1 MTKLKFVLLISSV
14 LFITAPI
21 FSPSTIL
28 VTSSNIYN
36 IHTLHGTSTNWAGYA
51 VETNLNTPQNGAI
64 TDIKG
69 SWIVPTVLSSVT
81 PNAYSAS
88 WIGID
93 GYSSNDVEQIGT
105 DSDVNNGIAVYAAWY
120 EIFPKAPVYLGMTIN
135 AGDTISAEVN
145 YLGLG
150 IFRLSI
156 TDVTTGA
163 SFSTNQKSSHAATG
177 VFSNPVI
184 SSGTEHVFV
193 GNTRPLT
200 ITELT
205 TITAA
210 FDTYH
215 NVQHTTISYMTI
227 PADKG
232 GLSGAPHRS
241 SAEWIIEAP
250 SNLNN
255 GEVLP
260 LADFRTAYFF
270 NSQVTVNGVTGSIN
284 NAHWQNDAITMQT
297 STPSL
302 IIKARPSLLST
313 DGTSF
318 SVTWQHQ

>member
-1 MTKLKFVLLISSV
+1 MTKLKFVLLISSL
-14 LFITAPI
+14 LFITVPV

-28 VTSSNIYN
+28 VTPSNIYN
-36 IHTLHGTSTNWAGYA
+36 IHTLHGTSTNWAGYV

-64 TDIKG
+64 TDVKG
-69 SWIVPTVLSSVT
+69 SWIVPTVLGSVT
-81 PNAYSAS
+81 PNTYSAS

-93 GYSSNDVEQIGT
+93 GYSSNSVEQIGI
-105 DSDVNNGIAVYAAWY
+105 DSNVNNGIAVYAAWY
-120 EIFPKAPVYLGMTIN
+120 EMFPKAPVYLNMRIN

-150 IFRLSI
+150 KFRLSI

-163 SFSTNQKSSHAATG
+163 SFSTIQRSSHAATR
-177 VFSNPVI
+177 VFLNPVI
-184 SSGTEHVFV
+184 SGIIKHVFV

-200 ITELT
+200 ITELP
-205 TITAA
+205 TITAPY
-210 FDTYH
+210 DIYH
-215 NVQHTTISYMTI
+215 NVRITTIGPVTV
-227 PADKG
+227 PADER
-232 GLSGAPHRS
+232 GLSGTPHRS

-250 SNLNN
+250 SNVN

-260 LADFRTAYFF
+260 LADFRTAYFL

-297 STPSL
+297 STSSP
-302 IIKARPSLLST
+302 IIKAQPSLLST

>member
-14 LFITAPI
+14 LFMTVLV

-36 IHTLHGTSTNWAGYA
+36 IHTLQGTSTNWAGYA

-64 TDIKG
+64 TDVKG
-69 SWIVPTVLSSVT
+69 SWIVPTVLGSVT
-81 PNAYSAS
+81 PNTYSAS

-93 GYSSNDVEQIGT
+93 GYSSNSVEQIGT
-105 DSDVNNGIAVYAAWY
+105 DSNVNNGIAEYAAWY
-120 EIFPKAPVYLGMTIN
+120 EMFPNAPVYLGMTIN

-163 SFSTNQKSSHAATG
+163 SFSTIQISSDAATR

-184 SSGTEHVFV
+184 SGGTEHVFV
-193 GNTRPLT
+193 GNTRLLT
-200 ITELT
+200 IMGRT
-205 TITAA
+205 TITTTY
-210 FDTYH
+210 DTYH
-215 NVQHTTISYMTI
+215 NVRYTTSVPVTV
-227 PADKG
+227 PADEG
-232 GLSGAPHRS
+232 RLSGAPHRS

-250 SNLNN
+250 TNLN
-255 GEVLP
+255 GDVLP
-260 LADFRTAYFF
+260 LADFGTAYFF
-270 NSQVTVNGVTGSIN
+270 NSQVTVNGVIGSIN

-297 STPSL
+297 STPSS
-302 IIKARPSLLST
+302 IIKARPSHLST